1 MKTLNILEESKLEIN
16 SMIKYYNK
24 IFVSDLNEKRITI
37 IKWYIYFIKF

>member
-16 SMIKYYNK
+16 SMIKYDNK

-37 IKWYIYFIKF
+37 IKWYIYFFKF